1 MNVEYINNSRSRMVE
16 HPYLLNMF
24 DLGLETINRLG
35 ISVDALKRYK
45 NNNHWRIYADILK
58 HSGIFDAGSIPPRA
72 TSIEFLVDYFH
83 IYHYDI

>member
-1 MNVEYINNSRSRMVE
+1 MEQSHINNSRSRMVE

-35 ISVDALKRYK
+35 ISVDVLKRYK

-58 HSGIFDAGSIPPRA
+58 VYHQDRLIISGPFICS
-72 TSIEFLVDYFH
+72 
-83 IYHYDI
+83 

>member
-24 DLGLETINRLG
+24 DLGF
-35 ISVDALKRYK
+35 
-45 NNNHWRIYADILK
+45 LK
-58 HSGIFDAGSIPPRA
+58 HSGIFDAGSISPRA
-72 TSIEFLVDYFH
+72 ASIEFLVDYFH